1 MNWHTI
7 AVNISEQLRDRKRRT
22 GCGKKIHP
30 RKIHENFKKCIQ
42 LEHAEKRTHKKG
54 KNTHMEKRNNLLTKQ
69 NLSHPHHFSN
79 GPSLI
84 ILPNWS
90 KHETKLNHLR
100 SVHTFCHT
108 LSRDIQWDNWT
119 ILEDSPRIE
128 MGMGIRVEQLWN
140 YNGIFYLLYKSELKF
155 TSSVPDGFLVSEQQL
170 LVSPNKPYHQ
180 DSELLPKQPAK
191 KIQMHSYT

>member
-1 MNWHTI
+1 M
-7 AVNISEQLRDRKRRT
+7 
-22 GCGKKIHP
+22 GKKFTQEKFTRILKNAYSWNMQKNVHT
-30 RKIHENFKKCIQ
+30 RRGKIH
-42 LEHAEKRTHKKG
+42 TW
-54 KNTHMEKRNNLLTKQ
+54 RNETIYSQ
-69 NLSHPHHFSN
+69 SRIFPTPHHFSN

-128 MGMGIRVEQLWN
+128 MGMGIQVEQLWN
-140 YNGIFYLLYKSELKF
+140 YNGIFYLLYKSVLKF